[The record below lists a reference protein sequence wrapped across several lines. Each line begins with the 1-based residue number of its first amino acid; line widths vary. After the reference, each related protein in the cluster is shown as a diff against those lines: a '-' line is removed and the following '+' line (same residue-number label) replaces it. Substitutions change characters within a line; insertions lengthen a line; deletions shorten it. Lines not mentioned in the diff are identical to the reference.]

1 MPETYNNVPMTEE
14 EAKLVAERAARW
26 TGPRLIALCAVSLGI
41 ALLILWSAAWRKIGP
56 TFEGEVPLI
65 HYLDTTAPNR

>member
-14 EAKLVAERAARW
+14 EAKLVAERDARW
-26 TGPRLIALCAVSLGI
+26 TGPRFIALAAISLSI

-56 TFEGEVPLI
+56 TFEGDVPLI
-65 HYLDTTAPNR
+65 HYTDTTEPNR

>member
-14 EAKLVAERAARW
+14 EAKLVAERDAFW
-26 TGPRLIALCAVSLGI
+26 TGPRFIALTAVSLGI

-65 HYLDTTAPNR
+65 QYLDHTAPER